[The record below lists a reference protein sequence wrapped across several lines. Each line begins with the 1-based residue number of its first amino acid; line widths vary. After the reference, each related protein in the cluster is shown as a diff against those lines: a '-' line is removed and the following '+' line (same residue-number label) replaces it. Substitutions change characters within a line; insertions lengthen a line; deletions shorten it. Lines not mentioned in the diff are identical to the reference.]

1 MNKILLSALLALTV
15 TLSVMAQ
22 GPAFKY
28 QGVARNAQN
37 AALVNQNIAL
47 RLSILNNAGTAVYSE
62 THATRTSDLGIFSV
76 NVCQGA
82 NPAGSCATIDWK
94 AGGFQLKV
102 ELDPAGGS
110 SFLNMGNSPILT
122 VPVAAY
128 ATTAGSVPG
137 DNDASPT
144 NELQSLTFNGNNNS
158 LSLSM
163 GNSVDLTSLKND
175 ADADPANEIQ
185 TISLDTTNNE
195 ITLSKGGGS
204 ILLPSGGGGSS
215 LWVKNGNELKYNHT
229 PLIYTS
235 FNPGKFEI
243 SFSNTSKK
251 SFNSFTNKWG
261 EEYTTTPTNVG
272 KVTAYGSE
280 IIEYP
285 VTLNRHYLRVVNDTM
300 WRANSYQYTFSPGA
314 SPGIIT
320 QTETF
325 SQANNGGNP
334 VRVLSTRCEGS
345 GGIGNYYAYLGGR
358 TASVTGNLN
367 IGGIGLT
374 PAVAIFNASNN
385 IFGLWFNASGQA
397 TLAAQVKNFVEEHPT
412 NPNKQI
418 WYACV
423 EGPEAAAYERG
434 SAQLVNGV
442 AEVKFSEHFGLIVNP
457 STITIQLTPGSA
469 DSEGLAV
476 VEKTATGFK
485 VKELRKGT
493 GTYTFDW
500 EIKGVRKGYE
510 NFEVIRDK
518 IKVLPHDKMVVD
530 ME

>member
-1 MNKILLSALLALTV
+1 MKRSLLVSILFLSIGTFLL
-15 TLSVMAQ
+15 AQ

-28 QGVARNAQN
+28 QAVARNAQN
-37 AALVNQNIAL
+37 AALLNQNISL
-47 RLSILNNAGTAVYSE
+47 RLSILSSGGATVYSE
-62 THATRTSDLGIFSV
+62 IHATTTSDIGIVSV

-82 NPAGSCATIDWK
+82 NPSGSCAAIDWK

-110 SFLNMGNSPILT
+110 NYINMGNSPILT
-122 VPVAAY
+122 VPIAAY
-128 ATTAGSVPG
+128 ALTAGSVAG
-137 DNDASPT
+137 DNDGNPT
-144 NELQSLTFNGNNNS
+144 NELQTLTFNANNNS
-158 LSLSM
+158 LAISQ
-163 GNSVDLTSLKND
+163 GNNVDLTGLKND

-185 TISLDTTNNE
+185 TLSIDTTNNE
-195 ITLSKGGGS
+195 ILLSKGGGS
-204 ILLPSGGGGSS
+204 ILLPSSGNS
-215 LWVKNGNELKYNHT
+215 LWKKNGNELSYNHSNN
-229 PLIYTS
+229 IYQTFS
-235 FNPGKFEI
+235 PAKYEV

-251 SFNSFTNKWG
+251 SFNSTTNKWG
-261 EEYTTTPTNVG
+261 EEYTTLPTNLG

-285 VTLNRHYLRVVNDTM
+285 VTLNRHYLRMVNDTM
-300 WRANSYQYTFSPGA
+300 WRANSYGYSFIPGSSA
-314 SPGIIT
+314 GIVT
-320 QTETF
+320 QSEIF
-325 SQANNGGNP
+325 SQAVNNNQP
-334 VRVLSTRCEGS
+334 VRVLSTRTEGS
-345 GGIGNYYAYLGGR
+345 GGIGNYFAYLGGR
-358 TASVTGNLN
+358 TASVVGNLN
-367 IGGIGLT
+367 ISGIGLT

-385 IFGLWFNASGQA
+385 VFGLWFNAGGQA
-397 TLAAQVKNFVEEHPT
+397 QLSAQVKNFVENHPT
-412 NPNKQI
+412 DATKQI

-434 SAQLVNGV
+434 SNQLVNGV

-493 GTYTFDW
+493 GTYSFDW

-510 NFEVIRDK
+510 NYEVIRDK
-518 IKVLPHDKMVVD
+518 IQVLPHDKMTVEID
-530 ME
+530 

>member
-1 MNKILLSALLALTV
+1 
-15 TLSVMAQ
+15 
-22 GPAFKY
+22 
-28 QGVARNAQN
+28 
-37 AALVNQNIAL
+37 
-47 RLSILNNAGTAVYSE
+47 
-62 THATRTSDLGIFSV
+62 
-76 NVCQGA
+76 
-82 NPAGSCATIDWK
+82 
-94 AGGFQLKV
+94 
-102 ELDPAGGS
+102 
-110 SFLNMGNSPILT
+110 
-122 VPVAAY
+122 
-128 ATTAGSVPG
+128 
-137 DNDASPT
+137 
-144 NELQSLTFNGNNNS
+144 
-158 LSLSM
+158 M

-280 IIEYP
+280 VIEYP

-300 WRANSYQYTFSPGA
+300 WRANSYQYTFAPGS

-345 GGIGNYYAYLGGR
+345 GGIGSYWTYLGGR
-358 TASVTGNLN
+358 NATVTGGLN
-367 IGGIGLT
+367 ISGIGLT

-385 IFGLWFNASGQA
+385 IFGFWLNASGQA
-397 TLAAQVKNFVEEHPT
+397 TMSAQLKSFVEEHPT